1 MKNGEQVLGY
11 ISNSWIVAELIQ
23 MINIKSSY
31 KNHYS
36 CSVCSFRQNVS
47 HEKNFKYWNIK
58 NIITL
63 QESVNH
69 IMMNN
74 QTETSSPMPNQDI
87 TSPTDLSN
95 PTKPASAIRADAVRG
110 VN

>member
-47 HEKNFKYWNIK
+47 YEKK
-58 NIITL
+58 TL
-63 QESVNH
+63 NT
-69 IMMNN
+69 
-74 QTETSSPMPNQDI
+74 QT
-87 TSPTDLSN
+87 
-95 PTKPASAIRADAVRG
+95 
-110 VN
+110 

>member
-1 MKNGEQVLGY
+1 
-11 ISNSWIVAELIQ
+11 
-23 MINIKSSY
+23 
-31 KNHYS
+31 
-36 CSVCSFRQNVS
+36 
-47 HEKNFKYWNIK
+47 
-58 NIITL
+58 
-63 QESVNH
+63 
-69 IMMNN
+69 MMNN

>member
-1 MKNGEQVLGY
+1 MGNKCWGTFSTV
-11 ISNSWIVAELIQ
+11 EL
-23 MINIKSSY
+23 MLSSY
-31 KNHYS
+31 KWLTLNQVIKITIHVQFVP
-36 CSVCSFRQNVS
+36 SVKTFLMK
-47 HEKNFKYWNIK
+47 KNFRYWNIK

-87 TSPTDLSN
+87 TWPIDLSN